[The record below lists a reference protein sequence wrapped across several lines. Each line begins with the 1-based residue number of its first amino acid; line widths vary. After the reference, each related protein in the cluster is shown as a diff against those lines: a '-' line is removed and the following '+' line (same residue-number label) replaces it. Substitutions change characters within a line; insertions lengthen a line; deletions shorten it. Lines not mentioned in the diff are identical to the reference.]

1 MTPVPL
7 SISECADL
15 WSKANVL
22 QSDSDRRRWDC
33 APTALA
39 SSGTSRAQAMADA
52 LGVDVTTVHNLAKAQ
67 MMYLYLAGT
76 IPMAA
81 DYLRDQHS
89 YIRFAEM
96 WKKHD
101 RYELSPGD
109 CAMFLESDLSIDAM
123 CAHVENMHNPVPEYL
138 RRLNNK
144 QGRSWLEKI
153 ATEPDTDQPAKVT
166 RAARLFKGRIEE
178 AG

>member
-1 MTPVPL
+1 MTL
-7 SISECADL
+7 SIPECAEHWRDAERARSRSESL
-15 WSKANVL
+15 
-22 QSDSDRRRWDC
+22 RWDC

-67 MMYLYLAGT
+67 MMYDYIHALF
-76 IPMAA
+76 PMTAYA
-81 DYLRDQHS
+81 LRNDNN
-89 YIRFAEM
+89 YMRFAEL
-96 WKKHD
+96 WPKVKK
-101 RYELSPGD
+101 YEIDPED
-109 CAMFLESDLSIDAM
+109 CCDFITSDTSNDGMLALVESI
-123 CAHVENMHNPVPEYL
+123 HNPLPEW
-138 RRLNNK
+138 RRRFGNK